1 MCGAR
6 SCTVVLCHIRTEI
19 SVKLFDRGTVW
30 EVMYVGLGNL
40 ASFDYRNHMFW
51 KWPLCPPSGGV
62 DVRYVHWGH
71 LVELLSYPDR
81 VIHSTSCPPK
91 EGKSS
96 FQDHCVFSHQRII
109 TFSQLAA
116 LFFFFAASLDRNT
129 NKLVILCAKVG
140 LASYFLISHLNT
152 AVRKQDCWVK
162 SSLVNCCGLTYI
174 NLLLNSL
181 S

>member
-51 KWPLCPPSGGV
+51 KWPLCPPSGV
-62 DVRYVHWGH
+62 VNVRYVHWGH

-91 EGKSS
+91 DGKSS
-96 FQDHCVFSHQRII
+96 FQDHCVVSHQRII

-116 LFFFFAASLDRNT
+116 LFFFLLRHLIETQTSWSSCVLRWVWPAIFLSHILTLLWESRIVGWRAVLLTAA
-129 NKLVILCAKVG
+129 G
-140 LASYFLISHLNT
+140 
-152 AVRKQDCWVK
+152 
-162 SSLVNCCGLTYI
+162 
-174 NLLLNSL
+174 
-181 S
+181 